1 MERNVLYKQHPAIAC
16 CHLMNIHGQ
25 HQPTCEILED
35 FTAFGSYQEDY
46 LRCRTDQLSRAS
58 YELSPLPTT
67 PPFLNPSLNINCSK
81 KRKTSRT
88 VWLSLTLPPKCSL
101 ERTHKQMSQNL
112 SNPQS
117 MFCTKI
123 PLLLLHGRKCKREMY
138 FPHWGIL
145 MAFFQYLHFKSS

>member
-1 MERNVLYKQHPAIAC
+1 MERNVLYKQHPATAC
-16 CHLMNIHGQ
+16 CHLMNVRGQ

-46 LRCRTDQLSRAS
+46 LRCRTDQLSFLRTF
-58 YELSPLPTT
+58 TT
-67 PPFLNPSLNINCSK
+67 SHYTTFLNPSLNINCSK

-101 ERTHKQMSQNL
+101 ESTHKQMSQNLL

-123 PLLLLHGRKCKREMY
+123 PLLLLHSRKCKREMY
-138 FPHWGIL
+138 FPH
-145 MAFFQYLHFKSS
+145 